1 MKILII
7 YGTVE
12 GQSRKIARF
21 MEDVLQN
28 VGHQVVIADATEEPP
43 SPEGYDLVVVGSS
56 IHMHK
61 YNNAVRDYIMEHV
74 ESLNEIPSAFYSVC
88 MAVASDIPE
97 EHEEAADIAKS
108 FLKQTGWNPLTV
120 WQIAGALRYTK
131 YDYFKRLI
139 MRMIAKKQGGA
150 TDTSQDYEYTDW
162 EEVNELITDFVE
174 KIQRKEL
181 VE

>member
-12 GQSRKIARF
+12 GQSRKIARY
-21 MEDVLQN
+21 MEEVLQGE
-28 VGHQVVIADATEEPP
+28 GHQVVIADATEEPP
-43 SPEGYDLVVVGSS
+43 SPEGYDLVLVGSS

-61 YNNAVRDYIMEHV
+61 YNNAVRDYVMDYVAE
-74 ESLNEIPSAFYSVC
+74 LNQIPSAFYSVC

-97 EHEEAADIAKS
+97 EHEEAAAIAKA
-108 FLKQTGWNPLTV
+108 FLKHTGWNPLTV
-120 WQIAGALRYTK
+120 WQIAGALKYTK

-162 EEVNELITDFVE
+162 EEVRKLVTDFVQ
-174 KIQRKEL
+174 KIQEREL
-181 VE
+181 VG

>member
-21 MEDVLQN
+21 MEEVLQED
-28 VGHQVVIADATEEPP
+28 GHQVVIADAIEEPP
-43 SPEGYDLVVVGSS
+43 NPTGYEIVIVGSS

-61 YNNAVRDYIMEHV
+61 YNTAIRDYVMNHIDL
-74 ESLNEIPSAFYSVC
+74 LNKIPSVFYSVC

-97 EHEEAADIAKS
+97 EHEEAAGIAQS
-108 FLKQTGWNPLTV
+108 FLKHTGWKALAV
-120 WQIAGALRYTK
+120 WHIAGALKYSQ

-162 EEVNELITDFVE
+162 EEVKHLVLQFVKSVE
-174 KIQRKEL
+174 KKEL
-181 VE
+181 LS

>member
-12 GQSRKIARF
+12 GQSRKIARY
-21 MEDVLQN
+21 MEEVLQN
-28 VGHQVVIADATEEPP
+28 ENHQVVIADATEEPP
-43 SPEGYDLVVVGSS
+43 SPEGYDLVIVGSS

-61 YNNAVRDYIMEHV
+61 YNNAVKDYIMNQAEV
-74 ESLNEIPSAFYSVC
+74 LNVTPSVFYSVC
-88 MAVASDIPE
+88 MAVASDIAE
-97 EHEEAADIAKS
+97 EHEEAANIAKS
-108 FLKQTGWNPLTV
+108 FLKQTGWKPLAV
-120 WQIAGALRYTK
+120 WHVAGALKYTK

-162 EEVNELITDFVE
+162 EEVKHLTIDLVQ
-174 KIQRKEL
+174 KIQEKEL